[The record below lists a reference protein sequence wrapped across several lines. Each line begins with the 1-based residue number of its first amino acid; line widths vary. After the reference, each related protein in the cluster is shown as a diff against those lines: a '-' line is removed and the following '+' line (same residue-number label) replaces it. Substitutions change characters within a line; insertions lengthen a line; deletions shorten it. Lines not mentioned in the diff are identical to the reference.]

1 VMTAITAKKIIKDFE
16 SGDQKNRVLNGIDIE
31 VKLGQMTMLV
41 GPSGCGKTTLIS
53 ILTGILSSTSGIID
67 VMGKSITQMSDKER
81 VLFRRNTIGFI
92 FQQFNLLPALTAAE
106 NAAMPLIADDIPIE
120 VAVKKSKLI
129 LSKLGMKNHVDKLP
143 RQLSGGQQQRI
154 AIARALIH
162 DPPIIVCDEPTSS
175 LDAKTG
181 KEVMELLRDVAS
193 TPNRAVLIVTHDSRI
208 YHYADR
214 IIEMN
219 DGQIFAEHNP
229 KNYQHQE

>member
-1 VMTAITAKKIIKDFE
+1 MTAITAKKIIKDFE

-53 ILTGILSSTSGIID
+53 ILTGILSSTRGAID

-120 VAVKKSKLI
+120 VAIKKSKLI
-129 LSKLGMKNHVDKLP
+129 LSKLGMENHVDKLP

-181 KEVMELLRDVAS
+181 KEVMVLLRDVAS

-219 DGQIFAEHNP
+219 DGQIIAEHTP

>member
-1 VMTAITAKKIIKDFE
+1 MMTAITAKKIIKDFE